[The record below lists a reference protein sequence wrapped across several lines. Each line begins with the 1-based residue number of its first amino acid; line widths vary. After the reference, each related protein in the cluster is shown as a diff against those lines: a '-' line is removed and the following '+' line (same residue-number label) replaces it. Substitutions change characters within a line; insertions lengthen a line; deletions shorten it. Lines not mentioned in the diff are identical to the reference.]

1 MPFEIRKITIE
12 PDGFQVAFTKPVD
25 AATGGRAASYRLA
38 TFTHP
43 YQAAYGGPE
52 IERTEPEVQSVVL
65 ADDGLS
71 VKLRLGQLIRGH
83 VYDFDLG
90 DLRSRDQDELL
101 HRKAY
106 YTVNE
111 IPTAKK

>member
-1 MPFEIRKITIE
+1 
-12 PDGFQVAFTKPVD
+12 VD
-25 AATGGRAASYRLA
+25 AKIGSDPQCYAVG

-43 YQAAYGGPE
+43 YQGAYGGPE
-52 IERTEPEVQSVVL
+52 IEQTTPDVKSVAL
-65 ADDGLS
+65 AEDGLS
-71 VKLRLGQLIRGH
+71 ARIVLNKLIPGH

-90 DLRSRDQDELL
+90 KLRSRDKDELL

-111 IPTAKK
+111 IPVRKD